1 LSSSLIDLAPEDVQ
15 ATFCAVLVDS
25 WIQQGLRYAAVAP
38 GSRSTPLTLA
48 LSTDERVTVDV
59 FHDERSAAF
68 AALGFGVATGQ
79 AAVVVCTSG
88 TAAAHFYA
96 AIIEADLSGVPLL
109 VCTADRPPELR
120 DVGAPQTIDQ
130 IKMFGTTVRWFH
142 DPGVPT
148 AANASSWQSLAERS
162 LAKTGGLNPGPV
174 HLNLPFREPLV
185 GRALSTPPLT
195 PESRFGFAEQILSNS
210 EIDHVV
216 QRLNQAGSPDGRG
229 IIIAG
234 RGCGDPA
241 VVNAVAEYL
250 HWPVFADSRSGCQG
264 QSQAVI
270 HFDSLLRSEAVTTSM
285 VPHVVLRLGESPSS
299 KVLNQW
305 VSASKAT
312 EIHISARPSVYDPQH
327 GIALH
332 ITADPTDVLQRLL
345 HDGVMNVSGAW
356 PEAQAE
362 TWTELWFHNDHV
374 ARKVLAD
381 QDDDHLMNGIA
392 VARSVVS
399 GLRSGSHLVLS
410 SSMPIRDVE
419 WFGGDCSHVT
429 VHANRGANGIDGVM
443 ATAAGVARG
452 SGAPTTVLI
461 GDVAVIHDASTLAS
475 LAIADVDVRIVV
487 VDNNGGGIF
496 HHLAQASTVDAAVF
510 EKIYGTPHQA
520 DLVKVAQ
527 GFGLS
532 AETVSTKSALHDA
545 LLLSG
550 PRLIRIVTQR
560 DADVVA
566 HRQAHI
572 RIAQAVSQ
580 ATS

>member
-1 LSSSLIDLAPEDVQ
+1 MQ
-15 ATFCAVLVDS
+15 ATFCAVLVNS

-48 LSTDERVTVDV
+48 LATDARVTVDV

-68 AALGFGVATGQ
+68 AALGFGIATGQ

-195 PESRFGFAEQILSNS
+195 PESRFRFAEQILSNK
-210 EIDHVV
+210 EINNVADLLG
-216 QRLNQAGSPDGRG
+216 RAGKPNGRG
-229 IIIAG
+229 IVIAG
-234 RGCGDPA
+234 QGCGDPA
-241 VVNAVAEYL
+241 AVNALAEYL
-250 HWPVFADSRSGCQG
+250 HWPIFADSRSGCQG
-264 QSQAVI
+264 QSQSII
-270 HFDSLLRSEAVTTSM
+270 HFDSLLRIDAVSSSM
-285 VPHVVLRLGESPSS
+285 VPQVVLRLGESPSS

-305 VSASKAT
+305 VAASGAI
-312 EIHISARPSVYDPQH
+312 EVHISNRPSVYDPQH
-327 GIALH
+327 HIALH

-345 HDGVMNVSGAW
+345 DEVVMDVSGAW
-356 PEAQAE
+356 PEAQSE
-362 TWTELWFHNDHV
+362 TWSELWLRNDHV
-374 ARKVLAD
+374 ARKILATEI
-381 QDDDHLMNGIA
+381 DDNHLVDGIT
-392 VARSVVS
+392 VARAVIS
-399 GLRSGSHLVLS
+399 GLSSGSRLVLS

-419 WFGGDCSHVT
+419 WFGGDCSQVV
-429 VHANRGANGIDGVM
+429 VHANRGANGIDGVV
-443 ATAAGVARG
+443 ATAVGVARG

-461 GDVAVIHDASTLAS
+461 GDVAVIHDASTLAY
-475 LAIADVDVRIVV
+475 LATADVDVRIVV

-532 AETVSTKSALHDA
+532 AETVSTKSALHAA
-545 LLLSG
+545 LAAPG
-550 PRLIRIVTQR
+550 PRLIRIATQR
-560 DADVVA
+560 DADVLA
-566 HRQAHI
+566 HRQAHS
-572 RIAQAVSQ
+572 RIAVAISQ
-580 ATS
+580 VISKNS